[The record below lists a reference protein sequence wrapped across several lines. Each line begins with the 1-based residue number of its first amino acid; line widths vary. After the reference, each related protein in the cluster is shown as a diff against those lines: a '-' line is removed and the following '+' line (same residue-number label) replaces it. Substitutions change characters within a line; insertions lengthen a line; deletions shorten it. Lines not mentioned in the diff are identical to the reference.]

1 MLTAG
6 ISCTHFTATIA
17 IIAIITIKASDV
29 STQQIIL
36 KGFGNLWLVLAAI
49 PASKSISHSISMIV
63 SILLFSGNFGK
74 FECSVNA
81 YFTALVNALVGKLK
95 RLLCVFYC
103 RRFISAVHGFFR

>member
-1 MLTAG
+1 MLTTG
-6 ISCTHFTATIA
+6 ISCIQIIATKVS
-17 IIAIITIKASDV
+17 IAIITIKASDV